1 MKRKIEA
8 ELMKWKN
15 AADRKPL
22 ILNGAR
28 QVGKTYILR
37 EFGKNNFQNVVY
49 INLERNMSVASYFND
64 NISPKKIIRYLEAE
78 VNEKIVPGETL
89 IILDEIQ
96 SCERALTSL
105 KYFEEEASK
114 YNIAAAGSL
123 LGVAIN
129 REHFSFPVGK
139 VKTLQLFP
147 MDFEEFL
154 WAKNEYLLIDE
165 IVNGYKNVEPLP
177 EGLHNKAIEL
187 YRDYLIVG
195 GMPACIN
202 KYLET
207 DSYIDVSIV
216 QSEILNNYIA
226 DMAKYASA
234 AGSVKIRAC
243 YNSISVQLAKENKK
257 FQYKIVQ
264 KGGSSSLFGAS
275 LDWLKQAGII
285 LECQKIEQ
293 GTEPIAAYADPSAFK
308 IYMSDVGLL
317 INKSGMSYATILTG
331 ESNSFMGAVTEN
343 YIAQQLASAGLP
355 LYYWSKT
362 NSQAELDFVTQ
373 KSNHIIGI
381 EVKKSKHVKSR
392 SLTMFINAYKPDV
405 AIRFSEKNFGKY
417 NDFRIV
423 PHYGVFCLFK

>member
-1 MKRKIEA
+1 
-8 ELMKWKN
+8 
-15 AADRKPL
+15 
-22 ILNGAR
+22 
-28 QVGKTYILR
+28 
-37 EFGKNNFQNVVY
+37 
-49 INLERNMSVASYFND
+49 
-64 NISPKKIIRYLEAE
+64 
-78 VNEKIVPGETL
+78 
-89 IILDEIQ
+89 
-96 SCERALTSL
+96 
-105 KYFEEEASK
+105 
-114 YNIAAAGSL
+114 
-123 LGVAIN
+123 
-129 REHFSFPVGK
+129 
-139 VKTLQLFP
+139 KTLQLFP

-165 IVNGYKNVEPLP
+165 IVNGYKNFEPLP

-243 YNSISVQLAKENKK
+243 YNSISVQLEKENKK

>member
-15 AADRKPL
+15 STNRKPL
-22 ILNGAR
+22 ILNGSR

-49 INLERNMSVASYFND
+49 VNLESNMSVASYFND

-78 VNEKIVPGETL
+78 ANEKIIPGETL

-96 SCERALTSL
+96 SCERAVTSL
-105 KYFEEEASK
+105 KYFEEEAPK

-154 WAKNEYLLIDE
+154 WAKNEHLLIDE
-165 IVNGYKNVEPLP
+165 IVNGYKNIEPLP

-187 YRDYLIVG
+187 YQDYLIVG

-234 AGSVKIRAC
+234 ADSVKIRAC
-243 YNSISVQLAKENKK
+243 YNSIPVQLAKENKK

-275 LDWLKQAGII
+275 LEWLKQAGII
-285 LECQKIEQ
+285 LECQRIEQ
-293 GTEPIAAYADPSAFK
+293 ATEPIAAYADPSAFK

-317 INKSGMSYATILTG
+317 INKSGMSYTTILSG

-343 YIAQQLASAGLP
+343 YIAQQLTSAGLP

-373 KSNHIIGI
+373 KSNPIIGI

-392 SLTMFINAYKPDV
+392 SLTMFINTYKPDD

-417 NDFRIV
+417 NGFRIV
-423 PHYGVFCLFK
+423 PHYGVFCLLK